1 MAVAKCTRTV
11 GRRGTDLHNPAVNG
25 ADLWYTQTHMKAY
38 FWLPFACLAGLV
50 VGAWGPR
57 AEIRAMKALA
67 QEEKAKPRNA
77 AAEGFKAFT
86 SLANIPDEARRPR
99 RRRPGEKDRVLFRGA
114 TNQVT
119 QTAAPD
125 SAAVS
130 GTSAPTNAPAA
141 DGKRMPPKRLS
152 PEDLRARIEEAQEL
166 WRTRVE
172 VARTTWKDKLGVRAD
187 AGTQFDAALDEMNE
201 HLYETMQTMARL
213 VAKSDKVSPELGL
226 RLVGDATAI
235 MAETYEKVGACVPA
249 EMRDTVSQMPM
260 TDFIDPGVA
269 EPLIAVQDKF
279 EHLPEGFRRR

>member
-1 MAVAKCTRTV
+1 
-11 GRRGTDLHNPAVNG
+11 
-25 ADLWYTQTHMKAY
+25 MKAY

-67 QEEKAKPRNA
+67 QEEKAKPRNP

-99 RRRPGEKDRVLFRGA
+99 RRHAGEKDRALFRGA
-114 TNQVT
+114 TNRVAQA
-119 QTAAPD
+119 AAPAPA
-125 SAAVS
+125 SEAA
-130 GTSAPTNAPAA
+130 APTNAPAA
-141 DGKRMPPKRLS
+141 AKQEPPKRLS
-152 PEDLRARIEEAQEL
+152 PEDLRARIEEAQDL

-172 VARTTWKDKLGVRAD
+172 VARTTWKDKLGIQAD
-187 AGTQFDAALDEMNE
+187 AAQKFDAALDEMND
-201 HLYETMQTMARL
+201 HLYETMQTMAQL
-213 VAKSDKVSPELGL
+213 VEKSDKVTPELGL

-249 EMRDTVSQMPM
+249 EMRDTVAQMPM

-269 EPLIAVQDKF
+269 EPLISVQDKF
-279 EHLPEGFRRR
+279 EHFAGNLGRRRR

>member
-1 MAVAKCTRTV
+1 
-11 GRRGTDLHNPAVNG
+11 
-25 ADLWYTQTHMKAY
+25 MKAY

-99 RRRPGEKDRVLFRGA
+99 RRRPGEKDRALFRGA
-114 TNQVT
+114 TNRVAQA
-119 QTAAPD
+119 AAPVPD
-125 SAAVS
+125 A
-130 GTSAPTNAPAA
+130 GSAPTNAPAA
-141 DGKRMPPKRLS
+141 AEGKEPPKRLS

-172 VARTTWKDKLGVRAD
+172 VARTTWKDKLGIRDDVAKR
-187 AGTQFDAALDEMNE
+187 FDAALDEMNE
-201 HLYETMQTMARL
+201 HLYETMQTMAQL
-213 VAKSDKVSPELGL
+213 VEKSDKVSPELGL

-249 EMRDTVSQMPM
+249 EMRETVAEMPM

-269 EPLIAVQDKF
+269 EPLISVQDKF
-279 EHLPEGFRRR
+279 ENLPRSFRRR